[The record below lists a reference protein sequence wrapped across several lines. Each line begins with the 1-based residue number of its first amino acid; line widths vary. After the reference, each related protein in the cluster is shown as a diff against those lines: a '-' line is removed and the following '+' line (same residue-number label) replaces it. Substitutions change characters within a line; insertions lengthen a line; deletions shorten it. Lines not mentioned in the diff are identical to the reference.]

1 MKFVSHCLCFI
12 YFLCSNLKSSETV
25 SATTLENAIH
35 KFFVNLFPVAYHHVV
50 HLNKENYGELH
61 EDYIN
66 CLKHTYDDLQ
76 PFGAIPKEI
85 TRNLMQS
92 LQTAHIFINALYQSA
107 EVLSETDEL
116 YATHLSES
124 CQKHLL
130 KMSYCPSCNGLQKAH
145 VKPCYS
151 YCMNVL
157 R

>member
-1 MKFVSHCLCFI
+1 M
-12 YFLCSNLKSSETV
+12 
-25 SATTLENAIH
+25 
-35 KFFVNLFPVAYHHVV
+35 NLFPVAYHHVV

-61 EDYIN
+61 EDYIS